1 MYVGFI
7 LDFLF
12 ICKFIIKVYLFCRKI
27 VSVILNIYV
36 RYYSNYILIEFIF
49 FKCIEILV
57 FDNIR
62 IEFIKKCL
70 FNYLI

>member
-1 MYVGFI
+1 MYVGFF

-12 ICKFIIKVYLFCRKI
+12 IGKFIIKVYLFCRKI

-36 RYYSNYILIEFIF
+36 RYYSNYRFIEFIF